1 MSIKQD
7 KRNAAFFSVLAIV
20 IIAFFALLNVY
31 GDKSVSFDLNRDGSA
46 QIEGLSAYT
55 PHLSLPRGKYEFQ
68 VNGNGFSV
76 YTADGRLL
84 GASGSAQAA
93 EIVLDKDE
101 SDMAVCSRSESAL
114 TRVTVT
120 TDWALSSDVFF
131 LSLFIIL
138 ILLCIA
144 YVRFKDKDNNS
155 VKYMIMA
162 CAVVIASYPAMS
174 GNVLFGHD
182 LNFHLYRIE
191 GIKDGILSGQFPVRV
206 HPTHNSGY
214 GYITASVYPELF
226 LYFPALLRLLG
237 MSPSMAY
244 NCFLVFVNVMTAYVM
259 YVSAKGITKSE
270 FAGTAASVVYT
281 LSTWRAINLF
291 YRAAIGEALAMVFFP
306 LVIYGA
312 YCLIKGDKSK
322 WWILALACT
331 GVFQSHIISTVFVAI
346 TLIIAV
352 IVFRKN
358 FTSDRRWLGFIKAG
372 VLTIL
377 LNAWYLA
384 AFLKYYIGLD
394 MAIKHVQKNTEFYQN
409 AIFPT
414 QLFNV
419 FNTSFGYSR
428 LLNEGIKSEIAL
440 SLGVGITVCMAVCF
454 AYFVFRKKQ
463 TVEHEQFHF
472 MLFVFAC
479 ALVFMATTL
488 FPWQILQQ
496 NDIINKFCGTVRM
509 PWRFLSLA
517 SPMFA
522 ISAAAVVTAYTQKP
536 GTKKIIMTILCF
548 VSAWAFVIWG
558 AAYTNNND
566 SVLKKHQA
574 VSTAYS
580 AGYDDEYFVV
590 GTNTNDLVPNRYQT
604 SGGIRVTEFTKRGT
618 SIDLSLE
625 GASSDSSWVEV
636 PLLYYPG
643 YLAKNDRGERLN
655 TYFGTNN
662 VLRIQLTDGTT
673 AVKLRY
679 KGFLAFK
686 LANLITMLTIAAWVV
701 IAYGRKKGKTWQ
713 FLQLI

>member
-1 MSIKQD
+1 MSIKQ
-7 KRNAAFFSVLAIV
+7 KNSNYNFFCILAIV
-20 IIAFFALLNVY
+20 IIAFITLLNVY
-31 GDKSVSFDLNRDGSA
+31 GDKSVGFDLSKDGSA
-46 QIEGLSAYT
+46 QIEEKSAYT

-68 VNGNGFSV
+68 VNESDFSV

-84 GASGSAQAA
+84 GSSSSSQTV
-93 EIVLDKDE
+93 EIALDRDE
-101 SDMAVCSRSESAL
+101 SDIIVCGYPGSEL
-114 TRVTVT
+114 KRVTVKS
-120 TDWALSSDVFF
+120 DRALSSDVFF

-138 ILLCIA
+138 ILLYIA
-144 YVRFKDKDNNS
+144 YVRFKDTGNIG
-155 VKYMIMA
+155 VKYMIMV

-174 GNVLFGHD
+174 GSVLFGHD

-206 HPTHNSGY
+206 HPTHNNGY
-214 GYITASVYPELF
+214 GYITVSVYPELF
-226 LYFPALLRLLG
+226 LYFPALLRILG

-244 NCFLVFVNVMTAYVM
+244 NCFLVFVNAMTAYVM

-270 FAGTAASVVYT
+270 FAGTTATVVYT

-312 YCLIKGDKSK
+312 YCILKGDKSK
-322 WWILALACT
+322 WWVLALACT
-331 GVFQSHIISTVFVAI
+331 GIFQSHIISTVFVAI

-352 IVFRKN
+352 IVFWQDLIN
-358 FTSDRRWLGFIKAG
+358 DRRWLGFIKAG
-372 VLTIL
+372 ILTVL

-384 AFLKYYIGLD
+384 AFLKYYTGLD
-394 MAIKHVQKNTEFYQN
+394 MAIKHVPKNTEFYQN

-428 LLNEGIKSEIAL
+428 LLNEGIRSEIAL
-440 SLGVGITVCMAVCF
+440 SLGVSITVCMAVCF

-463 TVEHEQFHF
+463 TVEHERFHF
-472 MLFVFAC
+472 MLFAFAC

-488 FPWQILQQ
+488 FPWQLLQQ
-496 NDIINKFCGTVRM
+496 NDVINKFCGTVRM

-517 SPMFA
+517 SPAFA
-522 ISAAAVVTAYTQKP
+522 IPAAAVIAGYTQKP
-536 GTKKIIMTILCF
+536 GTRKIIMTILCF
-548 VSAWAFVIWG
+548 VSAWAFVLWG
-558 AAYTNNND
+558 TAYIHSNDAA
-566 SVLKKHQA
+566 LKKHQA

-580 AGYDDEYFVV
+580 VGYDNEYFVV
-590 GTNTNDLVPNRYQT
+590 GTKTKDFLPNRYQT
-604 SGGIRVTEFTKRGT
+604 SGNISVTEFTKRGT
-618 SIDLSLE
+618 SIDFSLV
-625 GASSDSSWVEV
+625 GDASDNSWVEV

-643 YLAKNDRGERLN
+643 YSAKNDRGERLS
-655 TYFGTNN
+655 TDFGTNN
-662 VLRIQLTDGTT
+662 VLRIRLTDGTT

-679 KGFLAFK
+679 RGFAAFK
-686 LANLITMLTIAAWVV
+686 IADLITLLTMAAWVV
-701 IAYGRKKGKTWQ
+701 IAYGRKKGKKWQ